1 MRFNMYEAFFNLKKK
16 PFDLVPNPDFL
27 FQSRS
32 HRRAIVHL
40 DYGIHERV
48 GFILLTGEVG
58 SGKTTIIRDL
68 IKKQPE
74 GVLLSKVFNTCVTF
88 EQFLTMVNDDFGLPV
103 RDKDRT
109 SLLRDLN
116 DFLIEQ
122 YSLGNKPTLIIDEAQ
137 NLTVEL
143 LEDIRML
150 SNLEADDSKLL
161 QIIMVGQPELRKT
174 LASPALLQ
182 LRQRISINC
191 HLAPLNS
198 TEVEEYILH
207 RLEVA
212 GNRQA
217 VTFSPDSIEIIYRYS
232 RGIPR
237 LINII
242 CDFLMLSAFAE
253 ETTKIDEEMVR
264 DVIGDLDFENQ
275 FWESGLP
282 TQESPPEKSNTL
294 TQHADVL
301 ILEMLQGIAERLNML
316 EKDSLDFRKNFVRAL
331 VEKNFA
337 IDNTSRGHLRET
349 GPLSEL
355 KTLMGAKDV
364 EHGADHDEN
373 ANGHSHSMNGQQI
386 LLDALKE
393 KKLKTI

>member
-1 MRFNMYEAFFNLKKK
+1 MYEAFFNLKKK

-32 HRRAIVHL
+32 HRRAIIHL

-68 IKKQPE
+68 IKKQQDR
-74 GVLLSKVFNTCVTF
+74 VILSKIFNTCVTF

-103 RDKDRT
+103 REKDRT

-137 NLTVEL
+137 NLTIEL

-150 SNLEADDSKLL
+150 SNLEADDAKLL

-191 HLAPLNS
+191 HLFPLS
-198 TEVEEYILH
+198 CVEVEEYILH

-212 GNRQA
+212 GNRHA
-217 VTFSPDSIEIIYRYS
+217 VTFSPESVEIIHRYS

-237 LINII
+237 LVNII

-253 ETTKIDEEMVR
+253 EATKIDEDMVR

-275 FWESGLP
+275 FWETGLLMK
-282 TQESPPEKSNTL
+282 EAPPEQPNPL
-294 TQHADVL
+294 TQNTDNL
-301 ILEMLQGIAERLNML
+301 ILEMLQGITERLNML
-316 EKDSLDFRKNFVRAL
+316 ERDSLEFRKNFVGAIIG
-331 VEKNFA
+331 KSSS
-337 IDNTSRGHLRET
+337 IDNSNRGLLRDP
-349 GPLSEL
+349 GVL
-355 KTLMGAKDV
+355 KTLL
-364 EHGADHDEN
+364 E
-373 ANGHSHSMNGQQI
+373 MNGMESGIEQVEETNFPSTSRQQI
-386 LLDALKE
+386 LLEALRE
-393 KKLKTI
+393 KKLKSG